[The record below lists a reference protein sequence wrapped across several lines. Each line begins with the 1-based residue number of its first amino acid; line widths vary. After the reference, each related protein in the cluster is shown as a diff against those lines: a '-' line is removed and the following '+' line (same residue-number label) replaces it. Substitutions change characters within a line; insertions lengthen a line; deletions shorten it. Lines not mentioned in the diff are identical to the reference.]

1 MKLFIKKLLILCKKL
16 NKMIKVKEKYKKMRI
31 ARGVSNLT
39 NVKESPLDEIKLKI
53 NNKSLL

>member
-39 NVKESPLDEIKLKI
+39 NVKESLDEIKL
-53 NNKSLL
+53 